1 MIGSFSTTGTV
12 SDGTRNRPLMALATL
27 LVNVGQLIVGII
39 ALVILIRRK

>member
-1 MIGSFSTTGTV
+1 MI
-12 SDGTRNRPLMALATL
+12 LATL